1 MINVNSVFS
10 IIQAYIR
17 VIVLNSNEN
26 NSRDLSLLLKPVN
39 VNKCSFVGGLCSLVF
54 ILGFDNAMNLPS
66 KNSFSPGTKN
76 AERQKI

>member
-26 NSRDLSLLLKPVN
+26 NSRGLSLLLKPVIHS
-39 VNKCSFVGGLCSLVF
+39 KCKHVLAFVSIEIHNGEQKLDLV
-54 ILGFDNAMNLPS
+54 LVDL
-66 KNSFSPGTKN
+66 
-76 AERQKI
+76 